1 MSLLPVSSTPHLKSS
16 LMILRL
22 DNFIAIGIL
31 VVLCFAALAHG
42 AVESWSIA
50 IVKLLTAI
58 LVLLWGLKI
67 ILEKRL
73 VLTIPAATWPLVAFL
88 LLGLIQ
94 SVSFRSVSLSHD
106 LEATRSTVAVYT
118 TVLVMF
124 VLSANFFAN
133 RERVRVMV
141 SFLTF
146 FGFALSVFALLQYF
160 TWNGKFY
167 WIRPTL
173 SGIGSV
179 FGPFANHNH
188 FAGCMELLI
197 GLPISLIVAS
207 AVRREERIFYGFLAA
222 VIGITILLSLSRG
235 GMVSLFVELMF
246 IAFLSTRLTK
256 SGVQAKI
263 STFWRGMVVI
273 LLVATIFLGA
283 IWIGADPVVNRVV
296 GDNQDSFSTSRTWVW
311 KDALKVFQSFP
322 ISGAGLGA
330 FQTAYPRRSDYDGV
344 YGYVAQAHN
353 DYLQVLADGGI
364 IGGVL
369 ALWFIGVVL
378 RDVMRGMRA
387 HDPLIA
393 GMALGSGA
401 GIVGLLTH
409 SLFDFNLQL
418 PSNAMLFL
426 LLCAIASFCNQ
437 KVSEQE
443 ADVIISPGPRLNAP
457 TFTVGV
463 LG

>member
-1 MSLLPVSSTPHLKSS
+1 
-16 LMILRL
+16 MILRL
-22 DNFIAIGIL
+22 DNCIAIGIL

-50 IVKLLTAI
+50 IIKLLVAVLI
-58 LVLLWGLKI
+58 LLWGLKI

-73 VLTIPAATWPLVAFL
+73 VLTIPTMIWPLVSFL
-88 LLGLIQ
+88 LLGLAQ
-94 SVSFRSVSLSHD
+94 SISFRSASLSQD
-106 LEATRSTVAVYT
+106 IEATRGTVAVYA
-118 TVLVMF
+118 TVLLMF
-124 VLSANFFAN
+124 LLSANFFAN
-133 RERVRVMV
+133 RERMRVLV
-141 SFLTF
+141 KFLTF

-167 WIRPTL
+167 WVRPTL
-173 SGIGSV
+173 SDLGSP

-188 FAGCMELLI
+188 FAGYAEMLV
-197 GLPISLIVAS
+197 GLPISLIVAN
-207 AVRREERIFYGFLAA
+207 AIRREERAFYGFLAA
-222 VIGITILLSLSRG
+222 VIGVTILFSLSRG
-235 GMVSLFVELMF
+235 GMASLLIEIIF
-246 IAFLSTRLTK
+246 IALLSSRLPK
-256 SGVQAKI
+256 QSVQANTSI
-263 STFWRGMVVI
+263 VWRGLVVV
-273 LLVATIFLGA
+273 LLVATIFVGA
-283 IWIGADPVVNRVV
+283 IWIGADPVVDRLT
-296 GDNQDSFSTSRTWVW
+296 GHNQDSLSTSRTWVW
-311 KDALKVFQSFP
+311 KDALKVFQSYP
-322 ISGAGLGA
+322 ISGAGIGA
-330 FQTAYPRRSDYDGV
+330 FQTVYPQRSDYDGV

-353 DYLQVLADGGI
+353 DYLQVLADSGI

-378 RDVMRGMRA
+378 RDVARGMRSR
-387 HDPLIA
+387 DPLIA

-426 LLCAIASFCNQ
+426 LLCAIASFCSHQ
-437 KVSEQE
+437 VAEQE
-443 ADVIISPGPRLNAP
+443 ASVVISPSPRLNAP

>member
-1 MSLLPVSSTPHLKSS
+1 MN
-16 LMILRL
+16 LRL
-22 DNFIAIGIL
+22 DNGIAIGIL

-50 IVKLLTAI
+50 IVKLLAAV
-58 LVLLWGLKI
+58 LVLLWSLKI

-73 VLTIPAATWPLVAFL
+73 VLTIPAVTWPLACFL
-88 LLGLIQ
+88 LLGLVQ
-94 SVSFRSVSLSHD
+94 SIRFRSMSLSQD
-106 LEATRSTVAVYT
+106 IEATRGTVAIYIT
-118 TVLVMF
+118 MLVMF
-124 VLSANFFAN
+124 LLSANFFAN
-133 RERVRVMV
+133 RERLRVMV

-173 SGIGSV
+173 SGLGSP

-188 FAGCMELLI
+188 FAGYMELLI

-207 AVRREERIFYGFLAA
+207 AIRREERIFYGFLAA
-222 VIGITILLSLSRG
+222 VMGLTILFSLSRG
-235 GMVSLFVELMF
+235 GMVSLLVELMF
-246 IAFLSTRLTK
+246 IALLSNRL
-256 SGVQAKI
+256 SRQGVQAKT
-263 STFWRGMVVI
+263 SMFWRGAVIVVLI
-273 LLVATIFLGA
+273 ATIFIGA
-283 IWIGADPVVNRVV
+283 VWIGADPVVNRVV
-296 GDNQDSFSTSRTWVW
+296 GDNQDTISTSRTWVW
-311 KDALKVFQSFP
+311 KDALKVFQTYP
-322 ISGAGLGA
+322 ISGAGVGA
-330 FQTAYPRRSDYDGV
+330 FQTAYPRRSDYDGF

-378 RDVMRGMRA
+378 RDVARGMRA
-387 HDPLIA
+387 RDPLIA

-401 GIVGLLTH
+401 GIIGLLTH

-426 LLCAIASFCNQ
+426 LLCSIASFCSQ
-437 KVSEQE
+437 KISEQE
-443 ADVIISPGPRLNAP
+443 ASVVISPGPRLNAP

>member
-1 MSLLPVSSTPHLKSS
+1 MS
-16 LMILRL
+16 LRL
-22 DNFIAIGIL
+22 DNCIAIGIL

-50 IVKLLTAI
+50 IVKLLTAV

-67 ILEKRL
+67 FLEKRL
-73 VLTIPAATWPLVAFL
+73 VLTIPAATWPLVSFL

-94 SVSFRSVSLSHD
+94 SVSFRSASLSQD
-106 LEATRSTVAVYT
+106 IEATRGTVAIYI

-124 VLSANFFAN
+124 LLSANFFAN
-133 RERVRVMV
+133 RERLRVMV

-173 SGIGSV
+173 SGIGSP

-188 FAGCMELLI
+188 FAGYTELLI
-197 GLPISLIVAS
+197 GLPLALILAN
-207 AVRREERIFYGFLAA
+207 AIRREERIFYGFLAA
-222 VIGITILLSLSRG
+222 VIGVTILFSLSRG
-235 GMVSLFVELMF
+235 GMVSLLIELVF
-246 IAFLSTRLTK
+246 IALLSSRLSRQGT
-256 SGVQAKI
+256 QAKP
-263 STFWRGMVVI
+263 SAFWRGMVIVV
-273 LLVATIFLGA
+273 LVATIFVGA
-283 IWIGADPVVNRVV
+283 VWIGADPVIERVA
-296 GDNQDSFSTSRTWVW
+296 GNDQETFSTSRTWVW
-311 KDALKVFQSFP
+311 KDALKVFQAYP

-330 FQTAYPRRSDYDGV
+330 FQTVYPRRSDYDGV
-344 YGYVAQAHN
+344 YGFVAQAHN

-378 RDVMRGMRA
+378 RDVMRGMSAR
-387 HDPLIA
+387 DPLIA
-393 GMALGSGA
+393 GIALGSGA
-401 GIVGLLTH
+401 GMVGLLTH

-426 LLCAIASFCNQ
+426 LLCSIASFCSQ

-443 ADVIISPGPRLNAP
+443 ASVVVSPGSRLNAP

>member
-1 MSLLPVSSTPHLKSS
+1 
-16 LMILRL
+16 MILRL
-22 DNFIAIGIL
+22 DNGIAIGIL

-50 IVKLLTAI
+50 IVKLLAAV
-58 LVLLWGLKI
+58 LVLLWSLKI

-73 VLTIPAATWPLVAFL
+73 VLTIPAAIWPLLSFL
-88 LLGLIQ
+88 LLGLVQ
-94 SVSFRSVSLSHD
+94 SVSFRSASLSQD
-106 LEATRSTVAVYT
+106 IEATRGTVAIYI

-124 VLSANFFAN
+124 LLSANFFAN
-133 RERVRVMV
+133 RERLRVMV
-141 SFLTF
+141 NFLTF

-173 SGIGSV
+173 SELGSP

-188 FAGCMELLI
+188 FAGYLELLL
-197 GLPISLIVAS
+197 GLPIALIVAR
-207 AVRREERIFYGFLAA
+207 AIRREERIFYGFLAA
-222 VIGITILLSLSRG
+222 VMGVTLLFSLSRG
-235 GMVSLFVELMF
+235 GMVSLLIELMF
-246 IAFLSTRLTK
+246 IAFLSSRISRQGERAAP
-256 SGVQAKI
+256 SG
-263 STFWRGMVVI
+263 FGRGLVVI
-273 LLVATIFLGA
+273 ALVATIFLGA
-283 IWIGADPVVNRVV
+283 LWIGADPVVNRVV

-311 KDALKVFQSFP
+311 KDAWKVFQSYP
-322 ISGAGLGA
+322 ISGAGVGA
-330 FQTAYPRRSDYDGV
+330 FQTVYPHRSDYDGI

-426 LLCAIASFCNQ
+426 LLCAIASFCSQ
-437 KVSEQE
+437 KVAEQE
-443 ADVIISPGPRLNAP
+443 ASVVISPGPRLNAP

>member
-1 MSLLPVSSTPHLKSS
+1 MS
-16 LMILRL
+16 LRL
-22 DNFIAIGIL
+22 DNCIAIGIL

-50 IVKLLTAI
+50 IVKLLTAV

-73 VLTIPAATWPLVAFL
+73 VLTIPATTWPLVSFL
-88 LLGLIQ
+88 LLGLAQ
-94 SVSFRSVSLSHD
+94 SISFRSASLSHD
-106 LEATRSTVAVYT
+106 VEATRGTVAIYI

-124 VLSANFFAN
+124 LLSTNFFAN
-133 RERVRVMV
+133 RERLRVLV

-173 SGIGSV
+173 SGLGSP

-188 FAGCMELLI
+188 FAGYIELLI
-197 GLPISLIVAS
+197 GLPISLIVAN
-207 AVRREERIFYGFLAA
+207 AIRREERIFYGFLAA
-222 VIGITILLSLSRG
+222 VIGVTILFSLSRG
-235 GMVSLFVELMF
+235 GMVSLFIELMF
-246 IAFLSTRLTK
+246 IGLLSSRT
-256 SGVQAKI
+256 QAKTSI
-263 STFWRGMVVI
+263 FWRGTVI
-273 LLVATIFLGA
+273 IVLVAMIFIGA
-283 IWIGADPVVNRVV
+283 VWIGADPVVERVT
-296 GDNQDSFSTSRTWVW
+296 GNNQDSFSTSRTWVW
-311 KDALKVFQSFP
+311 KDALKVFQAYP
-322 ISGAGLGA
+322 ISGAGVGA
-330 FQTAYPRRSDYDGV
+330 FQTVYPRRSDYDGV
-344 YGYVAQAHN
+344 YGFVAQAHN

-378 RDVMRGMRA
+378 RDVMRGMRSC
-387 HDPLIA
+387 DPLIA
-393 GMALGSGA
+393 ALALGSGA

-426 LLCAIASFCNQ
+426 LLCSIASFCSQN
-437 KVSEQE
+437 VSEQE
-443 ADVIISPGPRLNAP
+443 ASVVISPGPRLNAP

>member
-1 MSLLPVSSTPHLKSS
+1 MS
-16 LMILRL
+16 LRL
-22 DNFIAIGIL
+22 DNCIAIGIL

-50 IVKLLTAI
+50 IVKLLTAV

-73 VLTIPAATWPLVAFL
+73 VLTIPATTWPLVSFL
-88 LLGLIQ
+88 LLGLAQ
-94 SVSFRSVSLSHD
+94 SISFRSASLSHD
-106 LEATRSTVAVYT
+106 VEATRGTVAIYI

-124 VLSANFFAN
+124 LLSTNFFAN
-133 RERVRVMV
+133 RERLRVLV

-173 SGIGSV
+173 SGLGSP

-188 FAGCMELLI
+188 FAGYIELLI
-197 GLPISLIVAS
+197 GLPISLIVAN
-207 AVRREERIFYGFLAA
+207 AIRREERIFYGFLAA
-222 VIGITILLSLSRG
+222 VIGVTILFSLSRG
-235 GMVSLFVELMF
+235 GMVSLFIELMF
-246 IAFLSTRLTK
+246 IGLLSSRT
-256 SGVQAKI
+256 QAKTSI
-263 STFWRGMVVI
+263 FWRGTVI
-273 LLVATIFLGA
+273 IVLVAMIFIGA
-283 IWIGADPVVNRVV
+283 VWIGADPVVERVT
-296 GDNQDSFSTSRTWVW
+296 GNNQDSFSTSRTWVW
-311 KDALKVFQSFP
+311 KDALKVFQAYP
-322 ISGAGLGA
+322 ISGAGVGA
-330 FQTAYPRRSDYDGV
+330 FQTVYPRRSDYDGV
-344 YGYVAQAHN
+344 YGFVAQAHN

-378 RDVMRGMRA
+378 RDVMRGMRSC
-387 HDPLIA
+387 DPLIA
-393 GMALGSGA
+393 ALALGSGA

-426 LLCAIASFCNQ
+426 LLCSIASFCSQ

-443 ADVIISPGPRLNAP
+443 ASVVISPGPRLNAP

>member
-1 MSLLPVSSTPHLKSS
+1 MN
-16 LMILRL
+16 LRL
-22 DNFIAIGIL
+22 DNGIAIGIL

-42 AVESWSIA
+42 AVEAWSIA
-50 IVKLLTAI
+50 IVKLLTAV

-73 VLTIPAATWPLVAFL
+73 VLTIPAATWPLVSFL
-88 LLGLIQ
+88 LLGLVQ
-94 SVSFRSVSLSHD
+94 SVSFRSASLSQD
-106 LEATRSTVAVYT
+106 LEATRGTVAIYLV
-118 TVLVMF
+118 VLIMF
-124 VLSANFFAN
+124 LLSANFFAN
-133 RERVRVMV
+133 RERLRVMV

-167 WIRPTL
+167 WIRPSL
-173 SGIGSV
+173 SGTGSP

-188 FAGCMELLI
+188 FAGYMELLI

-207 AVRREERIFYGFLAA
+207 AIRREERIFQGFLAA
-222 VIGITILLSLSRG
+222 VMGVTILFSLSRG
-235 GMVSLFVELMF
+235 GMISLLTELMF
-246 IAFLSTRLTK
+246 IAFLSSRI
-256 SGVQAKI
+256 SRQREQAKT
-263 STFWRGMVVI
+263 STFWRGMVIIV
-273 LLVATIFLGA
+273 LVATIFVGA
-283 IWIGADPVVNRVV
+283 LWIGADPVVNRVV
-296 GDNQDSFSTSRTWVW
+296 GDHQETFSTSRTWVW
-311 KDALKVFQSFP
+311 KDALKVFQSYP
-322 ISGAGLGA
+322 IIGAGVGA
-330 FQTAYPRRSDYDGV
+330 FQTVYPRRSNYDGV

-353 DYLQVLADGGI
+353 DYLQVLADSGI

-387 HDPLIA
+387 RDPLIA

-426 LLCAIASFCNQ
+426 LLCAIASFCSQ
-437 KVSEQE
+437 KVFEQE
-443 ADVIISPGPRLNAP
+443 ASVVISPGPRLNAP
-457 TFTVGV
+457 TFTLGV

>member
-1 MSLLPVSSTPHLKSS
+1 MS
-16 LMILRL
+16 LRL
-22 DNFIAIGIL
+22 DNCIAIGIL

-58 LVLLWGLKI
+58 LVLLWGLKV

-73 VLTIPAATWPLVAFL
+73 VLTIPATTWPLVSFL
-88 LLGLIQ
+88 LLGLAQ
-94 SVSFRSVSLSHD
+94 SICFRSASLSHD
-106 LEATRSTVAVYT
+106 VEATRGTVAIYI

-124 VLSANFFAN
+124 LLSTNFFAN
-133 RERVRVMV
+133 RERLRVLV

-167 WIRPTL
+167 WIRSTL
-173 SGIGSV
+173 SGLGSP

-188 FAGCMELLI
+188 FAGYAELLI
-197 GLPISLIVAS
+197 GFPISLIVAN
-207 AVRREERIFYGFLAA
+207 AIRREERIFYGFLAA
-222 VIGITILLSLSRG
+222 VIGVTILFSLSRG
-235 GMVSLFVELMF
+235 GMVSLLIELMF
-246 IAFLSTRLTK
+246 IGLLSSRT
-256 SGVQAKI
+256 QAKT
-263 STFWRGMVVI
+263 STFWRGTI
-273 LLVATIFLGA
+273 IVALIAMIFIGA
-283 IWIGADPVVNRVV
+283 VWIGADPVVERITGN
-296 GDNQDSFSTSRTWVW
+296 NQDSFSTSRTWVW
-311 KDALKVFQSFP
+311 KDALKVFQAYP
-322 ISGAGLGA
+322 ISGAGVGA
-330 FQTAYPRRSDYDGV
+330 FQTVYPQRSDYDGV

-369 ALWFIGVVL
+369 ALWFIGIVL
-378 RDVMRGMRA
+378 RDVMRGMRSC
-387 HDPLIA
+387 DPLIA
-393 GMALGSGA
+393 ALALGSGA

-426 LLCAIASFCNQ
+426 LLCSIASFCSQ

-443 ADVIISPGPRLNAP
+443 APVVISPGPRLNAP